1 MTSSRPPLHPACAA
15 YPPLPDDAFKELVAD
30 LKANGQRDSIVM
42 LRGEILDGRVRWDG
56 CVEAALEPRCREF
69 GSDPADG
76 DDPVRFVLSKNQH
89 RRHMTYAERCFTADA
104 MTGLLNG
111 SNQHQRKVGA
121 TNVAPTFL
129 ATQIEAATALNV
141 SRAGPQDARAI
152 RTYMPE
158 LEEPVKKGEMSIRS
172 AADQARKKSPR
183 ASNGGYGPKK
193 ADRRHGKKERLP
205 RIDPPMLYLEVA
217 TAAETGRPPD
227 DAPLAEHLAWRDKIG
242 AKVPLWSVTGKQLLE
257 DRSVVQD
264 CAMLILRIA
273 NFPHPSEDLFERLD
287 RMLAHVPKRDSKSGD
302 QFDFSGTA
310 RDTLRTLKRD
320 LDNAIDKLTSYREA
334 LTERAR

>member
-1 MTSSRPPLHPACAA
+1 MTVSRPPLHPACAA

-42 LRGEILDGRVRWDG
+42 LHGEILDGRLRWDG
-56 CVEAALEPRCREF
+56 CLEAQLEPRYREF
-69 GSDPADG
+69 GSDPTDG

-104 MTGLLNG
+104 MAGLLHG
-111 SNQHQRKVGA
+111 SNQYQRKVEA
-121 TNVAPTFL
+121 SNEASSTLRT
-129 ATQIEAATALNV
+129 TITEAAAALNV
-141 SRAGPQDARAI
+141 SRAGAQDARAV

-158 LEEPVKKGEMSIRS
+158 LEEAIKKGEMSIRS
-172 AADQARKKSPR
+172 AAEQARKASPR
-183 ASNGGYGPKK
+183 AGNSYGPKK
-193 ADRRHGKKERLP
+193 AAKGKKERLP

-227 DAPLAEHLAWRDKIG
+227 DAPLAEHLAWRERIG

-273 NFPHPSEDLFERLD
+273 NFPHPSEDVFERLD

-302 QFDFSGTA
+302 QFDFAGAA

-334 LTERAR
+334 LTDRAR